1 MTIVYM
7 VNKRKRARRLS
18 YDVYSADS
26 VCEQSNSLLNANSLA
41 SSFELAITYVDLIE
55 LSNAR

>member
-7 VNKRKRARRLS
+7 VNKRKRARRL
-18 YDVYSADS
+18 YHDVYSADS
-26 VCEQSNSLLNANSLA
+26 VFEQSNSLLNANSLA